1 VQNLGRG
8 TEVQLKGAPAL
19 SWETLH
25 RLASVL
31 VLAAAASL
39 AAAQPYP
46 ARSIRLLVDTSP
58 GGLTDLLARLSAD
71 ALSQRVGQ
79 PVVVENKP
87 GASGNVAADLLIRSA
102 ADGYTLMIAA
112 AGNLAVKPF
121 LERSV
126 PFDPLADLVPVIN
139 IGDAAHIFV
148 VPAAMEAKDLAQ
160 FIAYAKANPG
170 KVYYGSAGI
179 GSPPHLSLELF
190 ARLAGVKLMHVPYK
204 GIGNAL
210 PDILAGRLQAMSI
223 SLGSALPYLKSGQ
236 IRPLAA
242 AAKQRL
248 AGLPDVPTSAQ
259 AGLPGWEMSAW
270 FAVFAPKGTPP
281 EVVGLLNQRLQ
292 AALDEPKI
300 RQRLL
305 ELGTE
310 PGGGSPESAAERLRA
325 DHRLWGEVI
334 RDAGIKLE

>member
-1 VQNLGRG
+1 MEKRMRI
-8 TEVQLKGAPAL
+8 A
-19 SWETLH
+19 
-25 RLASVL
+25 RLAFA
-31 VLAAAASL
+31 LALTIVVAA

-46 ARSIRLLVDTSP
+46 ARGIRLIVDTSP
-58 GGLTDLLARLSAD
+58 GGLTDLLARLTAE
-71 ALSQRVGQ
+71 ALTARIGQ

-87 GASGNVAADLLIRSA
+87 GASGNVAADLLIRSP
-102 ADGYTLMIAA
+102 ADGYTLMVAA

-126 PFDPLADLVPVIN
+126 PFDPLTDLVAVIN
-139 IGDAAHIFV
+139 VADAAHILV
-148 VPAAMEAKDLAQ
+148 VPANMEAKDLAQ
-160 FIAYAKANPG
+160 FIAYARANPG

-190 ARLAGVKLMHVPYK
+190 GRLAGVTLVHIPYK

-210 PDILAGRLQAMSI
+210 PDMLAGRLQAMSI
-223 SLGSALPYLKSGQ
+223 SVGSALPYLKTGQ

-242 AAKQRL
+242 AAKERL

-270 FAVFAPKGTPP
+270 FAVFVPKGAPP
-281 EVVGLLNQRLQ
+281 EVIRLLNLRLQ
-292 AALDEPKI
+292 AALDDAKL

-305 ELGTE
+305 DLGAE

-325 DHRLWGEVI
+325 DHRLWGQVI
-334 RDAGIKLE
+334 REAGIKLE

>member
-1 VQNLGRG
+1 MEKRM
-8 TEVQLKGAPAL
+8 
-19 SWETLH
+19 
-25 RLASVL
+25 RLARLAFAL
-31 VLAAAASL
+31 VLTIIFGA

-46 ARSIRLLVDTSP
+46 ARGIRLIVDTSP
-58 GGLTDLLARLSAD
+58 GGLTDLLARLSAE
-71 ALSQRVGQ
+71 ALSARLGQ

-87 GASGNVAADLLIRSA
+87 GASGNVAADLLVRSP

-126 PFDPLADLVPVIN
+126 TFDPLVDLVPVIN
-139 IGDAAHIFV
+139 VADAVHIFV
-148 VPAAMEAKDLAQ
+148 VPASMEPKDLAQ

-210 PDILAGRLQAMSI
+210 PDMLAGRLQAMSI
-223 SLGSALPYLKSGQ
+223 SLGSALPYLKTGQ

-242 AAKQRL
+242 AAKKRL

-270 FAVFAPKGTPP
+270 FAVFAPKGTPTDLI
-281 EVVGLLNQRLQ
+281 GLLNQRLQ
-292 AALDEPKI
+292 ASLDDPKL

-305 ELGTE
+305 DLGAE
-310 PGGGSPESAAERLRA
+310 PGGGSPESTAERLRA

>member
-1 VQNLGRG
+1 M
-8 TEVQLKGAPAL
+8 
-19 SWETLH
+19 
-25 RLASVL
+25 RLVRFAWVL

-39 AAAQPYP
+39 AVAQPYP
-46 ARSIRLLVDTSP
+46 ARGIRLIVDTWP
-58 GGLTDLLARLSAD
+58 GGLTDILGRLAAE

-79 PVVVENKP
+79 LVVVENKP
-87 GASGNVAADLLIRSA
+87 GASGNVAADLLIRSP

-112 AGNLAVKPF
+112 AGNMAVKPF

-139 IGDAAHIFV
+139 VADAAHIFV
-148 VPAAMEAKDLAQ
+148 VPASMEAKDLAQ

-190 ARLAGVKLMHVPYK
+190 GRLAGVKLMHVPYK

-210 PDILAGRLQAMSI
+210 PDMLAGRLQAMSI
-223 SLGSALPYLKSGQ
+223 SLGSAQPYLRSGQ
-236 IRPLAA
+236 IRPLAT
-242 AAKQRL
+242 AAKERL

-270 FAVFAPKGTPP
+270 FAVFAPKGTPAD
-281 EVVGLLNQRLQ
+281 VVRLLNQRLQ
-292 AALDEPKI
+292 AALDEPKM

-305 ELGTE
+305 ELGAE
-310 PGGGSPESAAERLRA
+310 PGGGSSEAASERLRA
-325 DHRLWGEVI
+325 DYRLWGQVI
-334 RDAGIKLE
+334 REAGIKLE

>member
-1 VQNLGRG
+1 MENRMRL
-8 TEVQLKGAPAL
+8 A
-19 SWETLH
+19 
-25 RLASVL
+25 RLASAL
-31 VLAAAASL
+31 VLTMFVIAAP
-39 AAAQPYP
+39 AQPYP
-46 ARSIRLLVDTSP
+46 SRGIRLIVDTSP
-58 GGLTDLLARLSAD
+58 GGLTDLLGRFSAE
-71 ALSQRVGQ
+71 ALSVRVGQ

-87 GASGNVAADLLIRSA
+87 GASGNVATDFLIRSP

-112 AGNLAVKPF
+112 AGSLAVKPF

-126 PFDPLADLVPVIN
+126 PFDPFADLVPVIN
-139 IGDAAHIFV
+139 VADATHIFV
-148 VPAAMEAKDLAQ
+148 VPANMEAKDLAQ
-160 FIAYAKANPG
+160 FIAYARANPG

-190 ARLAGVKLMHVPYK
+190 GRLAGVKLVHIPYK

-210 PDILAGRLQAMSI
+210 PDMLAGRLQAMSI
-223 SLGSALPYLKSGQ
+223 SLGSALPYLKTGQ

-242 AAKQRL
+242 AAKERL

-270 FAVFAPKGTPP
+270 FAVFAPRGVPP
-281 EVVGLLNQRLQ
+281 DVVRLLNRHLQ
-292 AALDEPKI
+292 AALDDATL

-305 ELGTE
+305 DLGAE
-310 PGGGSPESAAERLRA
+310 PGGGSPESASERLRA
-325 DHRLWGEVI
+325 DHRLWGQVI

>member
-1 VQNLGRG
+1 M
-8 TEVQLKGAPAL
+8 
-19 SWETLH
+19 
-25 RLASVL
+25 RLARLAFAL
-31 VLAAAASL
+31 VLTIIFAAAV
-39 AAAQPYP
+39 AQPYP
-46 ARSIRLLVDTSP
+46 ARGIRLIVDTSP
-58 GGLTDLLARLSAD
+58 GGLTDLLARLTAE
-71 ALSQRVGQ
+71 ALNARVAQ

-87 GASGNVAADLLIRSA
+87 GASGNVATDLLIRSP
-102 ADGYTLMIAA
+102 ADGYTLMVAA

-126 PFDPLADLVPVIN
+126 PFDPLTDLAAVIN
-139 IGDAAHIFV
+139 VADAAHIFV
-148 VPAAMEAKDLAQ
+148 VPASMEAKDLAQ
-160 FIAYAKANPG
+160 FIAHARANPG

-190 ARLAGVKLMHVPYK
+190 GRLAGVKLMHVPYK

-210 PDILAGRLQAMSI
+210 PDMLAGRLQAMSI
-223 SLGSALPYLKSGQ
+223 SLGSALPYLRTGQ

-242 AAKQRL
+242 AAKERL

-281 EVVGLLNQRLQ
+281 EVIRLLNQRLQ
-292 AALDEPKI
+292 AALDDPKL

-305 ELGTE
+305 ELGAE
-310 PGGGSPESAAERLRA
+310 PGGGSPESTSERLRA
-325 DHRLWGEVI
+325 DHRLWGQVI
-334 RDAGIKLE
+334 REAGIKLE

>member
-1 VQNLGRG
+1 MEKRM
-8 TEVQLKGAPAL
+8 
-19 SWETLH
+19 
-25 RLASVL
+25 RLARLALAL
-31 VLAAAASL
+31 VLTMFVAA

-46 ARSIRLLVDTSP
+46 ARGIRLIVDTSP
-58 GGLTDLLARLSAD
+58 GGLTDLLARLSGE
-71 ALSQRVGQ
+71 ALSARLGQ

-87 GASGNVAADLLIRSA
+87 GASGNVAADLLIRSP
-102 ADGYTLMIAA
+102 ADGYTLMVAA

-121 LERSV
+121 LERSI
-126 PFDPLADLVPVIN
+126 PFDPLTDLVPVIN
-139 IGDAAHIFV
+139 VADAAHIFV
-148 VPAAMEAKDLAQ
+148 VPANMETKDLAQ

-190 ARLAGVKLMHVPYK
+190 GRLAGVKLVHIPYK

-210 PDILAGRLQAMSI
+210 PDMLAGRLQAMSI
-223 SLGSALPYLKSGQ
+223 SLGSALPYLKTGQ

-242 AAKQRL
+242 AAKERL

-281 EVVGLLNQRLQ
+281 ELVGLLNQRLQ
-292 AALDEPKI
+292 AALDDPKL

-305 ELGTE
+305 DLGAE
-310 PGGGSPESAAERLRA
+310 PGGGSPESTAARLRA
-325 DHRLWGEVI
+325 DHRLWGQVI
-334 RDAGIKLE
+334 RETGIKLE

>member
-1 VQNLGRG
+1 MRL
-8 TEVQLKGAPAL
+8 A
-19 SWETLH
+19 

-31 VLAAAASL
+31 VLATFVMA

-46 ARSIRLLVDTSP
+46 ARGIRLIVDTSP
-58 GGLTDLLARLSAD
+58 GGLTDLLARLTAE
-71 ALSQRVGQ
+71 ALAARVGQ

-87 GASGNVAADLLIRSA
+87 GASGNVAADLLIRSP
-102 ADGYTLMIAA
+102 ADGYTLMVAA

-126 PFDPLADLVPVIN
+126 PFDPLTDLAAVIN
-139 IGDAAHIFV
+139 VADAAHILV
-148 VPAAMEAKDLAQ
+148 VPASMEAKDLAQ
-160 FIAYAKANPG
+160 FIAYARANPG

-190 ARLAGVKLMHVPYK
+190 GRLAGVKLMHVPYK

-210 PDILAGRLQAMSI
+210 PDMLAGRLQAMSI
-223 SLGSALPYLKSGQ
+223 SLGSALPYLKTGQ

-242 AAKQRL
+242 AAKARL

-281 EVVGLLNQRLQ
+281 EVIRLLNQRLREG
-292 AALDEPKI
+292 LDDPKL
-300 RQRLL
+300 RRRLL
-305 ELGTE
+305 DLGAE
-310 PGGGSPESAAERLRA
+310 PGGGSPESASERLRA
-325 DHRLWGEVI
+325 DHRLWGQVI
-334 RDAGIKLE
+334 REAGIKLE

>member
-1 VQNLGRG
+1 MAKRM
-8 TEVQLKGAPAL
+8 
-19 SWETLH
+19 
-25 RLASVL
+25 RLARLAFAL
-31 VLAAAASL
+31 VLTIIVVA

-46 ARSIRLLVDTSP
+46 ARGIRLIVDTSP
-58 GGLTDLLARLSAD
+58 GGLTDLLARLTAE
-71 ALSQRVGQ
+71 ALTARVGQ

-87 GASGNVAADLLIRSA
+87 GASGNVAADLLIRSP
-102 ADGYTLMIAA
+102 ADGYSLMIAA

-121 LERSV
+121 LERTV
-126 PFDPLADLVPVIN
+126 PFDPLTDLAAVIN
-139 IGDAAHIFV
+139 VADAAHILV
-148 VPAAMEAKDLAQ
+148 VPASMEARDLAQ
-160 FIAYAKANPG
+160 FIAYARANPG

-190 ARLAGVKLMHVPYK
+190 GRLAGVKLMHVPYK

-210 PDILAGRLQAMSI
+210 PDMLAGRLQAMSI

-242 AAKQRL
+242 AAKERL

-281 EVVGLLNQRLQ
+281 EVIRLLNRRLQ
-292 AALDEPKI
+292 AALDDPKL

-305 ELGTE
+305 DLGAE
-310 PGGGSPESAAERLRA
+310 PGGGSPESTSERLRA
-325 DHRLWGEVI
+325 DHRLWGQVI
-334 RDAGIKLE
+334 REAGIKLE

>member
-1 VQNLGRG
+1 MI
-8 TEVQLKGAPAL
+8 
-19 SWETLH
+19 H
-25 RLASVL
+25 RPLVAL
-31 VLAAAASL
+31 VLAALSFL
-39 AAAQPYP
+39 AHAQAFPSRP
-46 ARSIRLLVDTSP
+46 VTVIVPFSP
-58 GGLTDLLARLSAD
+58 GTGIDILARVIGPRLSE
-71 ALSQRVGQ
+71 RWKQ

-87 GASGNVAADLLIRSA
+87 GASGNVATDFLIRSP

-112 AGNLAVKPF
+112 AGSLAVKPF

-126 PFDPLADLVPVIN
+126 PFDPFADLVPVIN
-139 IGDAAHIFV
+139 VADATHIFV
-148 VPAAMEAKDLAQ
+148 VPANMEAKDLAQ
-160 FIAYAKANPG
+160 FIAYARANPG

-190 ARLAGVKLMHVPYK
+190 GRLAGVKLVHIPYK

-210 PDILAGRLQAMSI
+210 PDMLAGRLQAMSI
-223 SLGSALPYLKSGQ
+223 SLGSALPYLKTGQ

-242 AAKQRL
+242 AAKERL

-270 FAVFAPKGTPP
+270 FAVFAPRGVPP
-281 EVVGLLNQRLQ
+281 DVVRLLNRHLQ
-292 AALDEPKI
+292 AALDDATL

-305 ELGTE
+305 DLGAE
-310 PGGGSPESAAERLRA
+310 PGGGSPESASERLRA
-325 DHRLWGEVI
+325 DHRLWGQVI

>member
-1 VQNLGRG
+1 MQKRM
-8 TEVQLKGAPAL
+8 
-19 SWETLH
+19 
-25 RLASVL
+25 RLARLAFAL
-31 VLAAAASL
+31 VLTIVVAA

-46 ARSIRLLVDTSP
+46 TRGIRLIVDTSP
-58 GGLTDLLARLSAD
+58 GGLTDLLARFSAE
-71 ALSQRVGQ
+71 ALTARLGQ
-79 PVVVENKP
+79 TVVVENKP
-87 GASGNVAADLLIRSA
+87 GASGNVAADLLMRSP

-121 LERSV
+121 LERSL

-139 IGDAAHIFV
+139 VADAAHILV
-148 VPAAMEAKDLAQ
+148 VPASMEAKDLAQ
-160 FIAYAKANPG
+160 FIAYARANPG

-190 ARLAGVKLMHVPYK
+190 GRLAGVKLLHVPYK

-210 PDILAGRLQAMSI
+210 PDMLAGRLQAMSI
-223 SLGSALPYLKSGQ
+223 SLGSALPYLRTGQ

-242 AAKQRL
+242 AAKERL

-270 FAVFAPKGTPP
+270 FAVFAPRGISPD
-281 EVVGLLNQRLQ
+281 VVRLLNQRLQ
-292 AALDEPKI
+292 AALDDPKL

-305 ELGTE
+305 DLGAE
-310 PGGGSPESAAERLRA
+310 PGGGSPESTAERLRA
-325 DHRLWGEVI
+325 DHRVWGRVI

>member
-1 VQNLGRG
+1 M
-8 TEVQLKGAPAL
+8 
-19 SWETLH
+19 
-25 RLASVL
+25 RLVLFAWVL

-39 AAAQPYP
+39 AVAQPYP
-46 ARSIRLLVDTSP
+46 ARGIRLIVDTWP
-58 GGLTDLLARLSAD
+58 GGLTDILGRLAAE

-79 PVVVENKP
+79 LVVVENKP
-87 GASGNVAADLLIRSA
+87 GASGNVAADLLIRSP

-112 AGNLAVKPF
+112 AGNMAVKPF

-139 IGDAAHIFV
+139 VADAAHIFV
-148 VPAAMEAKDLAQ
+148 VPASMEAKDLAQ

-170 KVYYGSAGI
+170 KLYYGSAGI

-190 ARLAGVKLMHVPYK
+190 GRLAGVKLMHVPYK

-210 PDILAGRLQAMSI
+210 PDMLAGRLQAMSI
-223 SLGSALPYLKSGQ
+223 SLGSAQPYLRSGQ
-236 IRPLAA
+236 IRPLAT
-242 AAKQRL
+242 AAKERL

-270 FAVFAPKGTPP
+270 FAVFAPKGTPAD
-281 EVVGLLNQRLQ
+281 VVRLLNQRLQ
-292 AALDEPKI
+292 AALDEPKM

-305 ELGTE
+305 ELGAE
-310 PGGGSPESAAERLRA
+310 PGGGSSEAASERLRA
-325 DHRLWGEVI
+325 DYRLWGQVI
-334 RDAGIKLE
+334 REAGIKLE

>member
-1 VQNLGRG
+1 M
-8 TEVQLKGAPAL
+8 
-19 SWETLH
+19 
-25 RLASVL
+25 RLVRFAWVL

-39 AAAQPYP
+39 AVAQPYP
-46 ARSIRLLVDTSP
+46 ARGIRLIVDTWP
-58 GGLTDLLARLSAD
+58 GGLTDLLGRLSAE

-79 PVVVENKP
+79 LVVVENKP
-87 GASGNVAADLLIRSA
+87 GASGNVAADLLIRSP

-112 AGNLAVKPF
+112 AGNMAVKPF

-139 IGDAAHIFV
+139 VADAAHIFV
-148 VPAAMEAKDLAQ
+148 VPASMEAKDLAQ

-170 KVYYGSAGI
+170 KVNYGSAGI

-190 ARLAGVKLMHVPYK
+190 GRLAGVKLVHVPYK

-210 PDILAGRLQAMSI
+210 PDMLAGRLQAMSI
-223 SLGSALPYLKSGQ
+223 SLGSAQPYLRSGQ

-242 AAKQRL
+242 AAKERL
-248 AGLPDVPTSAQ
+248 AGLPEVPTSAQ

-270 FAVFAPKGTPP
+270 FAVFAPKGTPAD
-281 EVVGLLNQRLQ
+281 VIRLLNQRLQ
-292 AALDEPKI
+292 AALDEPKM

-305 ELGTE
+305 ELGAE
-310 PGGGSPESAAERLRA
+310 PGGGSSEAAAERLRA
-325 DHRLWGEVI
+325 DHRLWGRVI
-334 RDAGIKLE
+334 KEAGIKLE